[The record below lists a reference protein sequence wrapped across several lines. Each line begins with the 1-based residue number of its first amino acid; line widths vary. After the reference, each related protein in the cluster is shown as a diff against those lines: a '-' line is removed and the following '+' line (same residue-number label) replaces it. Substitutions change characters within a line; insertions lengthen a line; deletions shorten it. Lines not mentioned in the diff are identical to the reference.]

1 MADNEETPSTPETA
15 EEITPST
22 FGSFRKSTK
31 LYSADNIDAI
41 VARQT
46 NESKAREKIIEDKI
60 TEHRSEVTEQIQTVN
75 NSVDEKVTEAKTQLT
90 NLIDE
95 KIEGGGM
102 HYMGILDTLDELNA
116 IPAESRK
123 HGRFWVVNEDGCTYI
138 WTVPEP
144 TEEVPEPTG
153 FWKKLASGGTI
164 DLSNYYTKD
173 QVYNK
178 DEVDVFKNRATN
190 NETKLASIVNACKT
204 LDGYGLLE
212 DEEYTTDQIQ
222 LLTNKLVT
230 VVQTIAS
237 IALT

>member
-1 MADNEETPSTPETA
+1 MADNEETPSTPSTGA
-15 EEITPST
+15 EITPQK
-22 FGSFRKSTK
+22 FGEFRKSTK
-31 LYSADNIDAI
+31 LYTADSVDAI
-41 VARQT
+41 VVQQT
-46 NESKAREKIIEDKI
+46 TEAKAREQTIENKI
-60 TEHRSEVTEQIQTVN
+60 TEHRTEVTEQIQAVN
-75 NSVDEKVTEAKTQLT
+75 NSVDEKVAETKTQLT

-102 HYMGILDTLDELNA
+102 HYMGILETLEELNA
-116 IPAESRK
+116 LPADVRK

-144 TEEVPEPTG
+144 TEEVPAPEG

-178 DEVDVFKNRATN
+178 EEVDVIKTRATA
-190 NETKLASIVNACKT
+190 NEAKLAAVVTACKA
-204 LDGYGLLE
+204 LDGYELLQ

-230 VVQTIAS
+230 AVQTIAKIV
-237 IALT
+237 IA